1 MAKHSKPRKSKSKAK
16 RKLPAHARRK
26 NFLFLAPI
34 LPFLAVGAAG
44 IGGLWLANKVT
55 GLLDSTSSAVGLLI
69 PSAVGGTAGY
79 LTARYFKLD
88 RNIAIAATVGS
99 AGLGYLSA
107 KGVQSLKALKA
118 ENEKAEWCKANPW
131 RALLPG
137 SGCP

>member
-16 RKLPAHARRK
+16 RKLPAHPRRK
-26 NFLFLAPI
+26 NFAFLIVPA
-34 LPFLAVGAAG
+34 LVAAG
-44 IGGLWLANKVT
+44 IGGLWLVNKV
-55 GLLDSTSSAVGLLI
+55 SEATSSVAGLLI

-107 KGVQSLKALKA
+107 KGIQSLKALKA

-131 RALLPG
+131 LAMLPG

>member
-26 NFLFLAPI
+26 NFAFLIVPA
-34 LPFLAVGAAG
+34 LAVGAAG
-44 IGGLWLANKVT
+44 IGGLWLVNKVS
-55 GLLDSTSSAVGLLI
+55 GMLDTTSSAAGLLI

-79 LTARYFKLD
+79 LTARYLKLD

-107 KGVQSLKALKA
+107 KGIQSLKALKA

-131 RALLPG
+131 LAMLPG